1 MSNHSIEK
9 IMGLVDHKES
19 TEVID
24 SFTFD
29 KEIYREVYDQSSNI
43 QESVAEGDSILRTF
57 PDFAQ
62 DLYMSL
68 YKHRPK
74 VIDKEEVKDTHQF
87 NHQLM
92 NEVMELPEFKQ
103 LRQKTRLDMI
113 GSAMGMEAMSE
124 QAVQIVKHYE
134 EQMMEQ
140 NGGQSPFEGINQ
152 AMDGEAGQGEGEGE
166 GQGQGEGAAAGDGQG
181 QGTPGQ
187 GSGGMTEQQ
196 AKDMANG
203 KQPTPNDPSKMQP
216 NANTPRPTPPI
227 DPKLF
232 QDAVDGM
239 QQAAQKA
246 LKDVSETRDFLQAWG
261 MEDGNGANRITYENK
276 KKALQRL
283 RKSQK
288 VKKLTELVGRMKKL
302 AINEQKSKAPE
313 GAESIKTVVT
323 GNDITAILPSEKA
336 LLASSNP
343 NLKRQ
348 FYRKFHQKELLQY
361 DMDVYESMGKGP
373 MIVCVDTSGSM
384 SGDREHWSKAV
395 ALALLEVAT
404 KQKRNY
410 ACIHYDSRI
419 QHVWEIAYGEL
430 KPDDVFD
437 IAEFFSGGGTDFE
450 RPLRKSLEIL
460 ENSKFKKADIVFI
473 TDGDCYVSDPFLEEF
488 LAKKKEKEFQVHTV
502 LIDMYGGGGRS
513 GIARFSDKIF
523 EVSDLANKGK
533 QSEGALNIFRNV
545 N

>member
-1 MSNHSIEK
+1 MARQSLEQ
-9 IMGLVDHKES
+9 IMGLKDNKDS
-19 TEVID
+19 TQVVD

-29 KEIYREVYDQSSNI
+29 KEIYKEVFEQSKAI
-43 QESVAEGDSILRTF
+43 QKSVKEGDEVLRTF

-62 DLYMSL
+62 DLYMGL
-68 YKHRPK
+68 YKHRPQVLEK
-74 VIDKEEVKDTHQF
+74 DDVKDTHQF

-92 NEVMELPEFKQ
+92 QEVMELPEFKQ

-113 GSAMGMEAMSE
+113 SSALGMEAMSE
-124 QAVQIVKHYE
+124 QAVQIVKYYE
-134 EQMMEQ
+134 EQYKQQ
-140 NGGQSPFEGINQ
+140 NDGQSPFDDINDQ
-152 AMDGEAGQGEGEGE
+152 MDGEGYGDQPAPGSGSGSGTPVDGKGQ
-166 GQGQGEGAAAGDGQG
+166 
-181 QGTPGQ
+181 PGQ
-187 GSGGMTEQQ
+187 GGGMTEQQ
-196 AKDMANG
+196 AKDLANSQ
-203 KQPTPNDPSKMQP
+203 QPSNDPSKMNP
-216 NANTPRPTPPI
+216 NQNNQGPGKV

-232 QDAVDGM
+232 QDAVDQM

-246 LKDVSETRDFLQAWG
+246 LNDVSEVRDFLQAWG

-283 RKSQK
+283 RKSEK

-313 GAESIKTVVT
+313 GAEAIKSVVT
-323 GNDITAILPSEKA
+323 GNDITAVLPSERA
-336 LLASSNP
+336 LLASKNK
-343 NLKRQ
+343 NLKKS
-348 FYRKFHQKELLQY
+348 FYRKYFQKELLQY

-373 MIVCVDTSGSM
+373 MIVCCDTSGSM

-395 ALALLEVAT
+395 ALALLEVAQ

-419 QHVWEIAYGEL
+419 QHVWEIPYGEL
-430 KPDDVFD
+430 KPDQVFD
-437 IAEFFSGGGTDFE
+437 IAEYFSGGGTNFE
-450 RPLRKSLEIL
+450 YPLKKSLEIL

-473 TDGDCYVSDPFLEEF
+473 TDGDCSVRDEFLDKFLEV
-488 LAKKKEKEFQVHTV
+488 KKEKEFQVHTV
-502 LIDMYGGGGRS
+502 LIDMHGGGGRS

-523 EVSDLANKGK
+523 EVSDLANKSK
-533 QSEGALNIFRNV
+533 QNSGAMDIFRNV